1 MPGPDLLVLRE
12 ILRIGASLL
21 IGSYFARAGFYG
33 VCVSTFP
40 ALLHGGYL
48 LSHSV
53 LRSHSA
59 TFWISL
65 RGY

>member
-33 VCVSTFP
+33 VYVFP
-40 ALLHGGYL
+40 PFLPFCMVDIF
-48 LSHSV
+48 SV
-53 LRSHSA
+53 
-59 TFWISL
+59 TQ
-65 RGY
+65 Y